1 LEENLARLTDGFTA
15 IMTGDFKVP
24 ASDDD
29 AIPSVAEA
37 LAKPERRFQR
47 PAFIDR
53 IKPTSPPTTAA

>member
-1 LEENLARLTDGFTA
+1 MLTDGFTA
-15 IMTGDFKVP
+15 IMTGDLKVR

-47 PAFIDR
+47 PAFIDKAKR
-53 IKPTSPPTTAA
+53 TSPPTTAA